1 MKISYNW
8 LKDYLPLNEDPYQ
21 IGEKL
26 SLTGL
31 EVEEIIEKKL
41 DIPNVVVGKVL
52 SSEKH
57 PNADK
62 LSVCRVDVG
71 DEELTIV
78 CGAPNV
84 APGQTVPVAKVG
96 ALLPI
101 GMKIRKSKIRGVESV
116 GMICSEEELGLAEH
130 SDGIWVLPDTLPIG
144 VPLAQALQFETDY
157 ILDISVTPN
166 RPDCLSHIGV
176 AREVGAIIGKP
187 IQKPEVQLSEM
198 DQPAADYIKIR
209 IDTPEGCPRYAARV
223 IRNIRVG
230 ESPAWLVQR
239 LEAVGMR
246 SINNVVDVT
255 NYVMMETGHPLHAF
269 DYDLIRGGQ
278 IIVRESVEG
287 EKFTTLDDKEH
298 TLKAGTVLICDAER
312 PVAIG
317 GIMGGLNSEVNQNTV
332 NILLESAYFKPESIQ
347 RSARYLDIH
356 SEASQRFE
364 RGADPNGVLY
374 ALDRAAQLIA
384 ELAGGEV
391 LKGAVDEYPR
401 KIEPKRIPLKTEQ
414 INRLLG
420 TNLSAKEM
428 SEILERIELRVEDG
442 EVVVPTFRPDL
453 ERVADLAEEVARLY
467 GLDNIPAKEQTVIQY
482 RIPRNELDFF
492 ADRLREILTGM
503 GIQEVITNSMINREV
518 WEKLTGKP
526 IYPILNPISRDM
538 DGMRNSLLPSLAQ
551 VIQHNRNRQIKD
563 LRIFEINR
571 TFHPGSSLNEQ
582 PKEVLRLAIAITGK
596 RDGNVWYST
605 HQDVDVY
612 DIKGIMEALLD
623 KISLDNYR
631 FIYYSDSVLESPA
644 LQIVAGNEEL
654 GMLGELN
661 HEIASFYEIDDSV
674 FVAELNVSNLLEN
687 RRTDKKYQPIPRF
700 PYIDR
705 DLALVVD
712 QELEAGKL
720 IELIRQKG
728 GKLLSRVE
736 IFDIYRGKQIPPDK
750 KSVALRLIF
759 QSPERTLK
767 EEEVNRTM
775 TKIIKAVEA
784 TFQAKLR
791 E

>member
-1 MKISYNW
+1 MKISFNW
-8 LKDYLPLNEDPYQ
+8 LKDYLNLTEDPYQ

-71 DEELTIV
+71 DEELTVV

-84 APGQTVPVAKVG
+84 AAGQTVPVAKVG
-96 ALLPI
+96 AVLPI
-101 GMKIRKSKIRGVESV
+101 GMKIRKSKIRGVASE

-130 SDGIWVLPDTLPIG
+130 SDGIWVLPDSLPVG
-144 VPLAQALQFETDY
+144 VPLAQALNFETDY

-176 AREVGAIIGKP
+176 AREVGAIIGQKVR
-187 IQKPEVQLSEM
+187 KPEIRLQEVDE
-198 DQPAADYIKIR
+198 PAANHIRIR

-223 IRNIRVG
+223 IRNIKVG
-230 ESPAWLVQR
+230 PSPSWLVQR

-269 DYDLIRGGQ
+269 DYDLIQGKQ
-278 IIVRESVEG
+278 IIVRESTEG

-298 TLKAGTVLICDAER
+298 TLRAGTVLICDAER

-317 GIMGGLNSEVNQNTV
+317 GIMGGLNSEVSQSTV

-347 RSARYLDIH
+347 RSARYLEIH

-391 LKGAVDEYPR
+391 LKGAVDEYVR
-401 KIEPKRIPLKTEQ
+401 KIEPKRVPLKTEQ

-420 TNLSAKEM
+420 TRLSAEEM
-428 SEILERIELRVEDG
+428 SEILERIDLKVEDG

-467 GLDNIPAKEQTVIQY
+467 GLDNIPARQSTVINY
-482 RIPRNELDFF
+482 RIPRNELDRF
-492 ADRLREILTGM
+492 ADELRDILTGM

-538 DGMRNSLLPSLAQ
+538 DGMRNSLIPSLAQ
-551 VIQHNRNRQIKD
+551 VIRHNRNRQIKD

-571 TFHPGSSLNEQ
+571 TFHPGKSLDEQ
-582 PKEVLRLAIAITGK
+582 PEEVLRLAIALTGK
-596 RDGNVWYST
+596 RDGDIWYSS
-605 HQDVDVY
+605 HQNVDFY
-612 DIKGIMEALLD
+612 DIKGIAEALFH
-623 KISLDNYR
+623 KISLDNYQL
-631 FIYYSDSVLESPA
+631 IYYSDSVLVTPA
-644 LQIVAGNEEL
+644 LQAVTGNEEV
-654 GMLGELN
+654 GVIGELS
-661 HEIASFYEIDDSV
+661 HEITSFFEIEDNV
-674 FVAELNVSNLLEN
+674 YVAEFSVTKLLEN
-687 RRTDKKYQPIPRF
+687 RRTDKKYHPIPRF

-736 IFDIYRGKQIPPDK
+736 IFDIYRGKQIPADK

-767 EEEVNRTM
+767 EEEVNTAM
-775 TKIIKAVEA
+775 NKILKAVQE